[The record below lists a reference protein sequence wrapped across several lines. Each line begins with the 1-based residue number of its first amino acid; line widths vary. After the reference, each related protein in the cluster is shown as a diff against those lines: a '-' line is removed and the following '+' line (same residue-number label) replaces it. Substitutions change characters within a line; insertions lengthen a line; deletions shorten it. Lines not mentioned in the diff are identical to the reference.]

1 MSKTP
6 NRWIGLVFIAMAIS
20 LVIIDGTIVNT
31 IFPAIIADLSLSSS
45 EVQWVQES
53 YVLVFASL
61 LLIWGTIGDRI
72 GRRKLLII
80 GIFVFTAASIWA
92 GFSTDATSLIVSRIA
107 QGVGGAMV
115 LPTTLSLVNATFQGK
130 ERGIAFAIWGSTI
143 GGMVAIGPVLGGW
156 LATDFDWRWAFNI
169 NAPLGLIIIIGLLI
183 FATESKQTQRQ
194 GNLDW
199 LGAGISVIMFSTL
212 VFGLIEGRA
221 YGWWQVN
228 PANLFAIGDFKWPAT
243 GISVIP
249 VSLAIFAIS
258 TVLFVLW
265 ERSREKAQKS
275 VILDLRLFSISSFRN
290 GSIAAGII
298 SMGEFGLLFAIPLW
312 LQNVQGLSAISA
324 GLVLL
329 WLAGG
334 AFFAS
339 AVISRLSGVLS
350 ATNAVRIG
358 VLLELVAVAGIAFIA
373 STEGG
378 WQGIAPFLA
387 IYGIGVGIATAQ
399 LTGVIL
405 ADVPIEK
412 TGQASGSQSTV
423 RQIGSALGIAVLGTV
438 LFTSTQA
445 SIETRIV
452 NLPSLSVLADT
463 ARADLALQI
472 AQPVADSAGAAIVA
486 VPQFLTS
493 QGVPENV
500 ANEVTLAAANGFT
513 DGMKATGW
521 TAAFFLLLGLAST
534 YNLGT
539 KSKLVAT
546 AAKPR
551 AKAAPKAKPKTKADA
566 E

>member
-6 NRWIGLVFIAMAIS
+6 NRWIGLVFISMAIS

-31 IFPAIIADLSLSSS
+31 IFPSIIADLRLTST

-61 LLIWGTIGDRI
+61 LLVWGTIGDRV

-80 GIFVFTAASIWA
+80 GIFIFTAASIWA
-92 GFSTDATSLIVSRIA
+92 GFSTDAASMILARIV
-107 QGVGGAMV
+107 QGIGGAMV

-143 GGMVAIGPVLGGW
+143 GGMVAVGPVLGGW

-183 FATESKQTQRQ
+183 FATESKQAQRE
-194 GNLDW
+194 GRIDW
-199 LGAGISVIMFSTL
+199 VGAGISVIMFSTL
-212 VFGLIEGRA
+212 VFGLIEGRT
-221 YGWWQVN
+221 YGWWNVN
-228 PANLFAIGDFKWPAT
+228 PANEFAIGDFKWPT
-243 GISVIP
+243 SGISVIP
-249 VSLAIFAIS
+249 VSLAIFVIS
-258 TVLFVLW
+258 TVLFVMW
-265 ERSREKAQKS
+265 ERARERAEKN
-275 VILDLRLFSISSFRN
+275 VILDLGLFHIGSFRN

-312 LQNVQGLSAISA
+312 LQNVQGLSPVSS

-334 AFFAS
+334 AFLASGVGGALSGKLS
-339 AVISRLSGVLS
+339 AV
-350 ATNAVRIG
+350 NAVRIG

-373 STEGG
+373 STSGG

-387 IYGIGVGIATAQ
+387 VYGVGVGLATAQ
-399 LTGVIL
+399 LTGVIMV
-405 ADVPIEK
+405 DVPNDK

-452 NLPSLSVLADT
+452 DIPALSVLEEPT
-463 ARADLALQI
+463 RQELAKQI
-472 AQPVADSAGAAIVA
+472 AGPVADSAGAAIVA
-486 VPQFLTS
+486 IPQFLTS
-493 QGVPENV
+493 QGMPEEV
-500 ANEVTLAAANGFT
+500 ANEVTVAAADGFT

-521 TAAFFLLLGLAST
+521 AAAFFLLLGLAST
-534 YNLGT
+534 YNLGSKT
-539 KSKLVAT
+539 KREK
-546 AAKPR
+546 
-551 AKAAPKAKPKTKADA
+551 KAKKVTA
-566 E
+566 

>member
-6 NRWIGLVFIAMAIS
+6 NRWIGLVFISMAIS

-31 IFPAIIADLSLSSS
+31 IFPSIIKDLRLSST

-61 LLIWGTIGDRI
+61 LLVWGTIGDRI
-72 GRRKLLII
+72 GRRRLLII
-80 GIFVFTAASIWA
+80 GIFIFTAASIWA
-92 GFSTDATSLIVSRIA
+92 GFSTDAPSMILARIV
-107 QGVGGAMV
+107 QGIGGAMV

-143 GGMVAIGPVLGGW
+143 GGMVAVGPVLGGW

-183 FATESKQTQRQ
+183 FATESKQSQRE
-194 GNLDW
+194 GRIDW
-199 LGAGISVIMFSTL
+199 VGAGISVIMFSTL

-221 YGWWQVN
+221 YGWWNVN
-228 PANLFAIGDFKWPAT
+228 PANQFAIGDFKWPTT

-249 VSLAIFAIS
+249 VSLAIFVIA
-258 TVLFVLW
+258 TVVFVLW
-265 ERSREKAQKS
+265 ERSREKAQKN
-275 VILDLRLFSISSFRN
+275 VILDLGLFHIGSFRN

-312 LQNVQGLSAISA
+312 LQNVQGLSPVSS

-334 AFFAS
+334 AFLASGVGGALSGKLS
-339 AVISRLSGVLS
+339 AV
-350 ATNAVRIG
+350 NAVRIG
-358 VLLELVAVAGIAFIA
+358 VLLELIAVAGIAFIA
-373 STEGG
+373 STSGG

-387 IYGIGVGIATAQ
+387 VYGVGVGLATAQ
-399 LTGVIL
+399 LTGVIMT
-405 ADVPIEK
+405 DVPMTK
-412 TGQASGSQSTV
+412 AGQASGSQSTV

-438 LFTSTQA
+438 LFTATQA

-452 NLPSLSVLADT
+452 DLPALSVLDQPT
-463 ARADLALQI
+463 RQVLAEQI
-472 AQPVADSAGAAIVA
+472 AKPVSDSAGAAIPA
-486 VPQFLTS
+486 IPQFLTS
-493 QGVPENV
+493 QGMPQAV
-500 ANEVTLAAANGFT
+500 AEEVTVAAADGFT

-521 TAAFFLLLGLAST
+521 AAAIFLLLGLAST
-534 YNLGT
+534 INLGGKT
-539 KSKLVAT
+539 KREKK
-546 AAKPR
+546 AAK
-551 AKAAPKAKPKTKADA
+551 AKADA
-566 E
+566 